1 MRRWQNALN
10 VGLGLWVMI
19 SPWGLGFSMAPE
31 AAWTTALL
39 GAAIVVFAGAAVVE
53 PRTWEEAMLIILG
66 LAVMVSP
73 WLLGFAPGL
82 SRRTSA
88 EIAGVLVVALGI
100 GALAERP
107 RLVQWRQHQQSKHN
121 LRW

>member
-1 MRRWQNALN
+1 MIRWQNALN

-19 SPWGLGFSMAPE
+19 SPWGLGFSAAQE
-31 AAWTTALL
+31 ATWTTAVL
-39 GAAIVVFAGAAVVE
+39 GSALVVFAGAAAVE
-53 PRTWEEAMLIILG
+53 PRTWEEAMIIVLG

-73 WLLGFAPGL
+73 WLVGFAPGL

-100 GALAERP
+100 WALAAERP
-107 RLVQWRQHQQSKHN
+107 VLVLWRHKRSKHS
-121 LRW
+121 LT